1 MCEEIQHSIRMSDQ
15 GALLQCVVGYW
26 HIAAF
31 AALQKF
37 GRYWTNNGQI
47 LILASDGCDANDP
60 LADIDRPLYD
70 LCLHPG
76 EWMAGVSVDEMVDA
90 IQPNKSDHD

>member
-1 MCEEIQHSIRMSDQ
+1 M
-15 GALLQCVVGYW
+15 LF
-26 HIAAF
+26 AAVHESAFGTSRHF

-60 LADIDRPLYD
+60 Y
-70 LCLHPG
+70 
-76 EWMAGVSVDEMVDA
+76 ET
-90 IQPNKSDHD
+90 

>member
-1 MCEEIQHSIRMSDQ
+1 LTEHDVR
-15 GALLQCVVGYW
+15 LW

-60 LADIDRPLYD
+60 KRISLA
-70 LCLHPG
+70 
-76 EWMAGVSVDEMVDA
+76 
-90 IQPNKSDHD
+90 

>member
-1 MCEEIQHSIRMSDQ
+1 
-15 GALLQCVVGYW
+15 LLRCIGRDW

-47 LILASDGCDANDP
+47 LILGGDGCDAIDP
-60 LADIDRPLYD
+60 KRTLDGANSL
-70 LCLHPG
+70 
-76 EWMAGVSVDEMVDA
+76 WVD
-90 IQPNKSDHD
+90 H